1 MSLTPPFKMSHSGF
15 LKDYSGFEPG
25 PKGGVALRYI
35 KEDVDFNAYDKVMLD
50 RAVFYFSDDKK
61 KKRVPPDELLELS
74 DVFYKFMTEALAG
87 AYPVVNKPGPGV
99 LRMRIAITD
108 VAPSKPVLNTM
119 ASLLFIPLVV
129 SSIKKAITGTHTYV
143 GQVSIEAELLDSQT
157 NERVAAAI
165 DRRAGARHNVL
176 EGMHRWGHAKDAF
189 EFWAKRLR
197 LWLDE
202 VHGSR
207 RANP

>member
-1 MSLTPPFKMSHSGF
+1 MSLTPPFKTSHSGF

-25 PKGGVALRYI
+25 PKGGADLRYI
-35 KEDVDFNAYDKVMLD
+35 REGVDFNAYDKVMLE
-50 RAVFYFSDDKK
+50 RAVFYFSNDRK
-61 KKRVPPDELLELS
+61 KKRVSPDELLELS
-74 DVFYKFMTEALAG
+74 DVFHKFMMEALAG

-108 VAPSKPVLNTM
+108 IAPSKPILNTM
-119 ASLLFIPLVV
+119 ASLLLIPLVV

-189 EFWAKRLR
+189 EFWAKRIR

-207 RANP
+207 RTNP

>member
-1 MSLTPPFKMSHSGF
+1 MPPSKMSHSGF

-25 PKGGVALRYI
+25 PKGGADLRYI
-35 KEDVDFNAYDKVMLD
+35 REGVDFNAYDKIMLD
-50 RAVFYFSDDKK
+50 RAVFYFSNDKK
-61 KKRVPPDELLELS
+61 KKRVLPDELLELS
-74 DVFYKFMTEALAG
+74 EVFHKSMTEALAG
-87 AYPVVNKPGPGV
+87 AYPVVDKPGPGV

-108 VAPSKPVLNTM
+108 VAPSNPVLNTM
-119 ASLLFIPLVV
+119 ASLLFIPLVL

-143 GQVSIEAELLDSQT
+143 GQASIETELLDSQT

-165 DRRAGARHNVL
+165 DKKAGARHKVL

-197 LWLDE
+197 FWLDE
-202 VHGSR
+202 VRGSQVT
-207 RANP
+207 NP